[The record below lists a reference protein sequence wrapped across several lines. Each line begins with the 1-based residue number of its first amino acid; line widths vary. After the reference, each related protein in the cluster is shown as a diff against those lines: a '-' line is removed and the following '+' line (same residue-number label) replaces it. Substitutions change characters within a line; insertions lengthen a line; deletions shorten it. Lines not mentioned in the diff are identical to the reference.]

1 MKCILLYETSA
12 FLSKIIKEEIHREV
26 HGKHHT
32 RKKNIFFFFFLRL
45 HKHIIHP
52 VLFDAERNQKLE
64 FREYGRVVNSF

>member
-1 MKCILLYETSA
+1 MYLVVRTSA

-32 RKKNIFFFFFLRL
+32 WKNIFLFFFFFLFAQT
-45 HKHIIHP
+45 HIIHP

-64 FREYGRVVNSF
+64 FCEYGREYE